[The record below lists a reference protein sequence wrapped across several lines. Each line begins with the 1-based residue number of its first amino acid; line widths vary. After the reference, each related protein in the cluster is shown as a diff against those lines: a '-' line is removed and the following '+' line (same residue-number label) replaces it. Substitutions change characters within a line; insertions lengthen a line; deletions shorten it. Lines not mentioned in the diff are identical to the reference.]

1 MKKIITFLLALSF
14 FLLPPLSFAQ
24 TQGEYSR
31 GRVERII
38 QEGEENIGGVKNPF
52 QKLEILF
59 TSGERKNQKI
69 ELIYG
74 GQVRLTSSQKL
85 NQGEQIILQCVEK
98 PKAVCSVVE
107 RYRTPSLFF
116 FFALFV
122 GVVFLLVGRKGIG
135 AILGMGVSL
144 GVILLFI
151 VPQILGGHDPLFIS
165 IVGSYAILLVSIFLA
180 HGVSRQTT
188 IALVSTCISL
198 GLTALLAYISVRT
211 FHMTGL
217 GSEDAYTLSQG
228 FGSLINFQGLL
239 LGGIII
245 GTLGALD
252 DVTTTQTATI
262 FEFAKTDKTLSVTD
276 LFQKGLLIGKS
287 HIASLVNTLVLAY
300 AGASITL
307 FILLHIATNNN
318 TQPLWVILNSEV
330 FVEEIIRSL
339 VGSLGIILAV
349 PITTLLASFFS
360 RHDISIK

>member
-1 MKKIITFLLALSF
+1 MKKILIFLFILSF
-14 FLLPPLSFAQ
+14 FLLPSLSFAQ
-24 TQGEYSR
+24 AQGEYLR
-31 GRVERII
+31 GRVEKIL
-38 QEGEENIGGVKNPF
+38 QEGDETIGGVKNPF
-52 QKLEILF
+52 QKLKITL
-59 TSGERKNQKI
+59 TSGTKKNQKI

-74 GQVRLTSSQKL
+74 GQVRLTNSQKL
-85 NQGEQIILQCVEK
+85 SVGEHIILQCVDK
-98 PKAVCSVVE
+98 PKATCSVVE

-122 GVVFLLVGRKGIG
+122 TVVLFLVGKKGIG

-151 VPQILGGHDPLFIS
+151 VPQILAGHDPLFIS
-165 IVGSYAILLVSIFLA
+165 IIGSYAILLVSIFLA

-188 IALVSTCISL
+188 IALISTCISL
-198 GLTALLAYISVRT
+198 GLTAFLAYFSVKM
-211 FHMTGL
+211 FHMTGI

-228 FGSLINFQGLL
+228 FGQLINFQGLL

-262 FEFAKTDKTLSVTD
+262 FEFAKTDKNLSVTD
-276 LFQKGLLIGKS
+276 LFHKGLLIGKE

-307 FILLHIATNNN
+307 FILLHLATTNN

-360 RHDISIK
+360 KHDIAIK